1 MTPLEPSTQDR
12 LESRDDLQQAHATA
26 AADVEGLA
34 RRPGCL
40 GGEQVGLDDVVYVGE
55 VAGLRAVAV
64 HFEPLAAQT
73 PLDEARDHRRVL
85 RFRVL
90 PGAEDVEV
98 AEPDGL
104 DAVEA
109 GAPPGTLLPR
119 PPGHPPP
126 RHAPPRAGPPPAG
139 VGAVARHP

>member
-1 MTPLEPSTQDR
+1 MPPLELSSQDR

-40 GGEQVGLDDVVYVGE
+40 GGEQVGLDDIVDVGE

-64 HFEPLAAQT
+64 HFERLTAQP
-73 PLDEARDHRRVL
+73 PLDEARDDGRVL
-85 RFRVL
+85 RLRVL
-90 PGAEDVEV
+90 PRAEDVEV
-98 AEPDGL
+98 AEPHGL

-109 GAPPGTLLPR
+109 GSRPRGLPPGR
-119 PPGHPPP
+119 PWTRG
-126 RHAPPRAGPPPAG
+126 RRN
-139 VGAVARHP
+139 